1 VKLTNRN
8 NLPETIIN
16 VIKRPEY
23 NKGKSNMSVT
33 ELLNSPRIVQ
43 LKRKHWEEL
52 TEDASDMVWSIFG
65 TAIHGVLEHGK
76 GENHVVEERIHVV
89 VDNVHIS
96 GAIDLQEIEED
107 GIIVSDYKT
116 TSAWAVINEKQD
128 WHNQLNSYAYLVEAA
143 KKTPVKKLQIV
154 AIVRDWN
161 RREAATREGYPTGPI
176 VVIDI
181 PLWSF
186 ADREAYVRGRISLH
200 GNGFFETETG
210 GEVSDCTSD
219 EMWERQTSYALKK
232 EGNVRAKSVHQTEE
246 DAAAALANAEKSAK
260 KNEKFLVEVRP
271 GERVRC
277 QSFCQVSPYCSQHQS
292 FTSGNSDVQ
301 FPHQL
306 DQYAKSDN
314 ANIPS

>member
-1 VKLTNRN
+1 MKLTNRN

-43 LKRKHWEEL
+43 LKRKHWDDL

-76 GENHVVEERIHVV
+76 DDHHIVEERIHVV
-89 VDNVHIS
+89 LDNMHIS

-116 TSAWAVINEKQD
+116 TSAWAVMNEKQD
-128 WHNQLNSYAYLVEAA
+128 WHNQLNSYAYLVEVA

-161 RREAATREGYPTGPI
+161 RRDAATRDGYPAAPI

-186 ADREAYVRGRISLH
+186 ADREAYVRSRISLH
-200 GNGFFETETG
+200 GDAFFEMETDG
-210 GEVSDCTSD
+210 DMPNCTAE
-219 EMWERQTSYALKK
+219 EMWEKPTTYALKK
-232 EGNVRAKSVHQTEE
+232 DGNVRAKSVHETREAA
-246 DAAAALANAEKSAK
+246 DTALAAATEKAK
-260 KNEKFLVEVRP
+260 KGEKFLIEVRE
-271 GERVRC
+271 GGRTRC
-277 QSFCQVSPYCSQHQS
+277 ENFCQVAPYCQQHQDYMAS
-292 FTSGNSDVQ
+292 KEK
-301 FPHQL
+301 
-306 DQYAKSDN
+306 A
-314 ANIPS
+314 